1 MQTSRLIYP
10 LRIPFQ
16 VKSPAGAIFDRFVY
30 VFLIFGREITLIDT
44 GVASSEGIIFRT
56 IRKKGR
62 RPEEISRIILT
73 HSHPDHIGAARAIQ
87 EVTGCSVGAHRDE
100 ESWIEDVD
108 LQARERPVPGFHTL
122 VGGSVHVDRVLGDG
136 DLIDV
141 GDDIALEVLACPGHS
156 PGSISLISRK
166 DHVLFSGDAIPVP
179 GDLPVYDD
187 VAASVRSIQKMSEI
201 PGITYLCSSWDD
213 PQEGRSGYQ
222 RMAEGLSYIQRVHDN
237 VRRAVLHFPSPDP
250 TKIAMI
256 VLAEMGVPA
265 MAVHPLVVRSIAAH
279 LKLLDVPVLPG

>member
-16 VKSPAGAIFDRFVY
+16 VKSPAGVIFDRFVY
-30 VFLIFGREITLIDT
+30 MFIIFGREITLIDT
-44 GVASSEGIIFRT
+44 GVASSEGMIYDY

-73 HSHPDHIGAARAIQ
+73 HSHTDHIGAARAIQ

-100 ESWIEDVD
+100 VSWIEDVD

-136 DLIDV
+136 DLVDV
-141 GDDIALEVLACPGHS
+141 GDDIVLEILSCPGHS
-156 PGSISLISRK
+156 PGSISLNSRK
-166 DHVLFSGDAIPVP
+166 DHVLFSGDAILVP

-187 VAASVRSIQKMSEI
+187 VAASVRSVQKMSDI
-201 PGITYLCSSWDD
+201 PGITRLFSSWDD
-213 PQEGRSGYQ
+213 PQEGRCGYQ
-222 RMAEGLSYIQRVHDN
+222 RMAEGLSYIQRVYDT
-237 VRRAVLHFPSPDP
+237 VRRAALHFPSPDP
-250 TKIAMI
+250 AMITGI
-256 VLAEMGVPA
+256 VLAEMGVPVI
-265 MAVHPLVVRSIAAH
+265 AVHPLVVRSIAAH